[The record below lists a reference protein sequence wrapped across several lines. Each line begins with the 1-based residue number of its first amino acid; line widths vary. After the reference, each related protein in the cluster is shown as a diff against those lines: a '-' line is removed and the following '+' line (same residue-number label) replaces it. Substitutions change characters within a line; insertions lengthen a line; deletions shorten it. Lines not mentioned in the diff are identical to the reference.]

1 MKYVNYLFLFV
12 AFSFSTSLFA
22 QPPQVEQEE
31 QAQQT
36 EVPPF
41 PLGSEEEYEYN
52 GENLVFHFQ
61 AEEQGV
67 LVIALDVDGLREGEA
82 LEMAI
87 QFRDLY
93 DQKIAI
99 MGRGSRRAPQGIFIV
114 RSAGE
119 YMITIQQFLMVNPMP
134 PDVTTEL
141 PDVDSLF
148 GLEPENV
155 PSDVEVTRTIRVV
168 SSFLPTSSFASFGT
182 FEDKD
187 GDRSPINASLLLEDT
202 EERAVVGG
210 AEDPWDWWKMRCK
223 FLRLTASTEIGDI
236 ILEHN
241 NAGNGWVRID
251 NHFRTPSIQGDLE
264 EMQYLKLDTE
274 FITVR
279 VSPLSEEEVVHYSIR
294 IDPGTCLNLSK

>member
-1 MKYVNYLFLFV
+1 MK
-12 AFSFSTSLFA
+12 
-22 QPPQVEQEE
+22 
-31 QAQQT
+31 
-36 EVPPF
+36 
-41 PLGSEEEYEYN
+41 
-52 GENLVFHFQ
+52 
-61 AEEQGV
+61 
-67 LVIALDVDGLREGEA
+67 
-82 LEMAI
+82 
-87 QFRDLY
+87 
-93 DQKIAI
+93 
-99 MGRGSRRAPQGIFIV
+99 
-114 RSAGE
+114 
-119 YMITIQQFLMVNPMP
+119 
-134 PDVTTEL
+134 
-141 PDVDSLF
+141 
-148 GLEPENV
+148 
-155 PSDVEVTRTIRVV
+155 IRI
-168 SSFLPTSSFASFGT
+168 
-182 FEDKD
+182 

>member
-187 GDRSPINASLLLEDT
+187 WRSQPYKCFT
-202 EERAVVGG
+202 
-210 AEDPWDWWKMRCK
+210 
-223 FLRLTASTEIGDI
+223 
-236 ILEHN
+236 
-241 NAGNGWVRID
+241 
-251 NHFRTPSIQGDLE
+251 
-264 EMQYLKLDTE
+264 
-274 FITVR
+274 FIR
-279 VSPLSEEEVVHYSIR
+279 RH
-294 IDPGTCLNLSK
+294 